1 MMNDELQRL
10 IDACQAFCA
19 ATRDLCPY
27 AVKEPDPTRPADAVV
42 PHPLREIVKTPY
54 AAYAEFEVAV
64 GRAIAAA
71 AAEPAP

>member
-10 IDACQAFCA
+10 IDACQAFRA

-54 AAYAEFEVAV
+54 AAYVDFEAAV
-64 GRAIAAA
+64 ERAISAADE
-71 AAEPAP
+71 EPV